1 MSSKI
6 SYSLSI
12 FLFFIANANS
22 VFGQTDVHVFLKGET
37 IYSVSRKYK
46 TSPKLIAKVNELDS
60 ISQKIYPYQK
70 LIIPKVYFELNRR
83 KDRNIKQVKHIVCQN
98 ESLFSIA
105 EKYNTTV
112 YDILLRNKYIKR
124 GEVLPIGSEVLV
136 IASQNVK
143 AQISEQ
149 IIFLNSDKIDLD
161 TVNIK
166 DSLEY
171 SIVKKF
177 NDLLTVKVKNYI
189 EEIKNPKII
198 TDTLQYP
205 ETDKSI
211 ITSLL
216 YQFLM
221 RSSDTINSSKDLID
235 SLQQEILYI
244 PNRKKRKFESIDYKF
259 INQVCSLIKLK
270 SELNALD
277 DNLLAIR
284 SLIHF
289 WSKNYLKAGILA
301 DEALYYNPENETA
314 RFVNAS
320 LMLEAGQYEESIKE
334 HTRLFEKQSTRP
346 FILYNLANSYYY
358 SLKFGEAIQYFGYL
372 NDSLIMPEINY
383 KIGHSYLL
391 LDNMEGAC
399 EYLHLAYLSRHKKAG
414 TLLKKYC
421 R

>member
-1 MSSKI
+1 MLSKI
-6 SYSLSI
+6 SFSLSC
-12 FLFFIANANS
+12 FLFILALENS
-22 VFGQTDVHVFLKGET
+22 LFAQTEVHVFLKGET
-37 IYSVSRKYK
+37 IYSVARKYK

-60 ISQKIYPYQK
+60 INQKIYPYQK
-70 LIIPKVYFELNRR
+70 LIIPKSYFELNRQ
-83 KDRNIKQVKHIVCQN
+83 KDRNIKQVKHNVGIN
-98 ESLFSIA
+98 ESLYSIA

-112 YDILLRNKYIKR
+112 YDILLRNRHIKR
-124 GEVLPIGSEVLV
+124 GEVLPIGSEIVV

-161 TVNIK
+161 TVNIT
-166 DSLEY
+166 DSLEF

-177 NDLLTVKVKNYI
+177 NDLLTVRVRNYI

-198 TDTLQYP
+198 TDTLHYP
-205 ETDKSI
+205 QNDKST
-211 ITSLL
+211 ITWLF

-221 RSSDTINSSKDLID
+221 RSSDTINSKRGLID
-235 SLQQEILYI
+235 SLQQEILYL
-244 PNRKKRKFESIDYKF
+244 PNRKRRKFESIDYKF
-259 INQVCSLIKLK
+259 INQVCNLIKLK
-270 SELNALD
+270 SELNAMD

-284 SLIHF
+284 SLIYY
-289 WSKNYLKAGILA
+289 WSKNFSKAGILA

-314 RFVNAS
+314 RFVNAA
-320 LMLEAGQYEESIKE
+320 LMMEAGQYEESISE
-334 HTRLFEKQSTRP
+334 HTKLFEKQSTRP

-372 NDSLIMPEINY
+372 NDSMIMPEINY

-391 LDNMEGAC
+391 LENMEGAC
-399 EYLHLAYLSRHKKAG
+399 EYLNLAYLANHKKAG
-414 TLLKKYC
+414 TLRKKYC